1 MATSAISSA
10 CDVAAALDRPS
21 LARMWDLVAAR
32 LQRNG
37 LRPAG
42 TVRLDGL
49 RRDERHAI
57 AGLLGRPVAG
67 ARVSVDLAELDRRI
81 RASGAAGGVIAVA
94 ERLRGPLVDRAG
106 ARRARADAAARVWA
120 AGREALARAGL
131 SSAPWV
137 ERWLDDV
144 HRSGSLGRVDGDRAE
159 RVIVQVV
166 RCVGALPRVAGGPL
180 RGRSDLSS
188 LATGDAHG
196 LDDGHLVT
204 ALVLRAA
211 AAVVGCGYPTTTAGR
226 RALWREVG
234 VITDEVSATAL
245 TMGLRSDGTWLDGR
259 TDAGWESHLTA
270 RDLRRIEVRPPL
282 DGVVH
287 VCENPRVL
295 EAAIDAGV
303 GAAIVCTMGQP
314 AGVVTALLRSLVGDG
329 AELRYHGDFD
339 WPGIAI
345 ANAVFALGGCRP
357 WRFAVDDYLDVL
369 ARLVPM
375 VGDLPQLGDAPV
387 TASWDIALTDEM
399 KRARRAIH
407 EELVLDELLS
417 DLAGR

>member
-1 MATSAISSA
+1 
-10 CDVAAALDRPS
+10 
-21 LARMWDLVAAR
+21 MWDLVAAR

-37 LRPAG
+37 LRPVG
-42 TVRLDGL
+42 TLRLDGL
-49 RRDERHAI
+49 QRDERHAL

-67 ARVSVDLAELDRRI
+67 ARASVDLAELDRRI
-81 RASGAAGGVIAVA
+81 RASGAAGGVVAVA

-137 ERWLDDV
+137 ERWLDEV
-144 HRSGSLGRVDGDRAE
+144 QRSGSLGRVDSDRAE
-159 RVIVQVV
+159 RVIVRAV
-166 RCVGALPRVAGGPL
+166 RCVAALPRVTRGPP
-180 RGRSDLSS
+180 RGRNELAS

-196 LDDGHLVT
+196 LDDGRLVA

-211 AAVVGCGYPTTTAGR
+211 AAVVGCEYPTTAAGR

-234 VITDEVSATAL
+234 VVTDEVSATAL
-245 TMGLRSDGTWLDGR
+245 TAGLRSNRTWLDAR

-270 RDLRRIEVRPPL
+270 RDLRRIEVRPPV

-295 EAAIDAGV
+295 EAAVDAGA
-303 GAAIVCTMGQP
+303 GAAMVCTMGQP
-314 AGVVTALLRSLVGDG
+314 AGVITALLRSLVGDG

-345 ANAVFALGGCRP
+345 ANAVFAIGSCQP
-357 WRFAVDDYLDVL
+357 WRFAADDYLDAL
-369 ARLVPM
+369 ARLAPM
-375 VGDLPQLGDAPV
+375 AGDLPLLGDAPV
-387 TASWDIALTDEM
+387 TASWDVALTEEL

-407 EELVLDELLS
+407 EELALDELLA

>member
-1 MATSAISSA
+1 
-10 CDVAAALDRPS
+10 VAAALDRPS

-37 LRPAG
+37 LRPVG
-42 TVRLDGL
+42 TLRLDDL
-49 RRDERHAI
+49 QRDERHAL

-67 ARVSVDLAELDRRI
+67 ARASVDLAELDRRI
-81 RASGAAGGVIAVA
+81 RASGAATGVIAVA

-120 AGREALARAGL
+120 AGREALARTGM

-144 HRSGSLGRVDGDRAE
+144 QRTGSLGRVDGDRAE

-166 RCVGALPRVAGGPL
+166 RCVAALPHVAGGPP
-180 RGRSDLSS
+180 RGRSELAS

-196 LDDGHLVT
+196 LDDGRLVA
-204 ALVLRAA
+204 ALVIRAA
-211 AAVVGCGYPTTTAGR
+211 AAIVGCEYPPTPARR

-234 VITDEVSATAL
+234 VVTDEVSSTAL
-245 TMGLRSDGTWLDGR
+245 TAGLRADGTWLDAR
-259 TDAGWESHLTA
+259 TEAGWESHLTA
-270 RDLRRIEVRPPL
+270 RDLRRIEVRPPV

-295 EAAIDAGV
+295 EAAVDSRA

-314 AGVVTALLRSLVGDG
+314 AGVVTTLLRTLAGDG

-357 WRFAVDDYLDVL
+357 WRFETDDYVDVL
-369 ARLVPM
+369 ARLAPM
-375 VGDLPQLGDAPV
+375 VGDLPPLGDAAV
-387 TASWDIALTDEM
+387 TASWDVALTDEM
-399 KRARRAIH
+399 RRARRAIH

-417 DLAGR
+417 DLARR